1 MTLEDILI
9 IVASLGIWAVISFFV
24 LLFIAGKN
32 DE

>member
-24 LLFIAGKN
+24 LLFITVKD